1 MKATSK
7 LAASIRA
14 AAGLVAAATLT
25 VSTATF
31 AQPPGPPGEQFKVV
45 TVAEGLRN
53 PWSMAW
59 LPNGDMLVTERGT
72 GSYPGALRIIRDGK
86 LLPTPVAGVPAVR
99 AQGQGGMQEVAVH
112 PNYAQNGFIY
122 LSYAKPRDG
131 TAATCRGPAAT
142 NLPAGAPPCVEGTTA
157 LTRAKLQGDRL
168 VDAKEIF
175 EAKAW
180 NDAPGHFG
188 ARIAFDGQGHLFLSV
203 GDKMA
208 GLFPRTANGAMDP
221 NLEGHPAQRLDNH
234 QGKILRLNDDGTVP
248 QDNPFVG
255 RAGALPEIWSMGHR
269 NPQGLFFDRAT
280 GTLWETEH
288 GPQGGDELNV
298 VEKGKNYGWPV
309 IGYGANY
316 TLGTEI
322 HASRNKEGMEQP
334 KAFFVPSIGISGL
347 MMYTGDRFPNWRG
360 NLFTGGMAG
369 NYRQLVR
376 FSVNGNVVTNRE
388 SLLPREYRIRD
399 VRQGPDGFIYIAVD
413 NQAPGQPSN
422 IVRLEPNSQ

>member
-25 VSTATF
+25 ISTTTF
-31 AQPPGPPGEQFKVV
+31 AQPPGPAGETFKAVV
-45 TVAEGLRN
+45 VAEGLRN

-59 LPNGDMLVTERGT
+59 LPNGDMLVTERVGT
-72 GSYPGALRIIRDGK
+72 LRIIRDGK
-86 LLPTPVAGVPAVR
+86 LLPTEVAGVPAVR
-99 AQGQGGMQEVAVH
+99 AQGQGGMQEIAVH
-112 PNYAQNGFIY
+112 PNFAQNQFVY
-122 LSYAKPRDG
+122 LSYAKPRND
-131 TAATCRGPAAT
+131 
-142 NLPAGAPPCVEGTTA
+142 NKEGTTA
-157 LTRAKLQGDRL
+157 LTRARLVNDRL

-188 ARIAFDGQGHLFLSV
+188 ARIQFDGQGHLFLSV
-203 GDKMA
+203 GDRMA
-208 GLFPRTANGAMDP
+208 GLFPRRPDGSMETAN
-221 NLEGHPAQRLDNH
+221 HPAQDLGSH
-234 QGKILRLNDDGTVP
+234 QGKILRLNEDGTVP
-248 QDNPFVG
+248 SDNPFVG
-255 RAGALPEIWSMGHR
+255 RAGALPEIWSLGHR
-269 NPQGLFFDRAT
+269 NPQGLYFDRAT

-298 VEKGKNYGWPV
+298 IEKGKNYGWPV
-309 IGYGANY
+309 IGYGVNY

-322 HASRNKEGMEQP
+322 HEGRAKEGMEQP

-347 MMYTGDRFPNWRG
+347 MGYTGDQFPNWKG

-376 FSVNGNVVTNRE
+376 FSINGTTVTNRE
-388 SLLPREYRIRD
+388 QLLPREYRIRD
-399 VRQGPDGFIYIAVD
+399 VRQGPDGFVYLAVD
-413 NQAPGQPSN
+413 NQFPGQPSN
-422 IVRLEPNSQ
+422 IVRLEPDKTN

>member
-25 VSTATF
+25 ISTTTF
-31 AQPPGPPGEQFKVV
+31 AQPPGPAGETFKVV

-59 LPNGDMLVTERGT
+59 LPNGDMLVTERVGT
-72 GSYPGALRIIRDGK
+72 LRIIRDGK
-86 LLPTPVAGVPAVR
+86 LLPTEVAGVPAVR
-99 AQGQGGMQEVAVH
+99 AQGQGGMQEIAVH
-112 PNYAQNGFIY
+112 PNFAQNQFVY
-122 LSYAKPRDG
+122 LSYAKPRND
-131 TAATCRGPAAT
+131 
-142 NLPAGAPPCVEGTTA
+142 NKEGTTA
-157 LTRAKLQGDRL
+157 LTRARLVNDRL

-188 ARIAFDGQGHLFLSV
+188 ARIQFDGQGHLFMSV
-203 GDKMA
+203 GDRMA
-208 GLFPRTANGAMDP
+208 GLFPRRPDGSMETAN
-221 NLEGHPAQRLDNH
+221 HPAQDLGSH
-234 QGKILRLNDDGTVP
+234 QGKILRLNEDGTVP
-248 QDNPFVG
+248 SDNPFVG
-255 RAGALPEIWSMGHR
+255 RAGALPEIWSLGHR
-269 NPQGLFFDRAT
+269 NPQGLYFDRAT

-298 VEKGKNYGWPV
+298 IEKGKNYGWPV
-309 IGYGANY
+309 IGYGVNY

-347 MMYTGDRFPNWRG
+347 MGYTGDQFPNWKG

-376 FSVNGNVVTNRE
+376 FSINGNVVTNRE
-388 SLLPREYRIRD
+388 QLLPREYRIRD
-399 VRQGPDGFIYIAVD
+399 VRQGPDGFVYLAVD
-413 NQAPGQPSN
+413 NQFPGQPSN
-422 IVRLEPNSQ
+422 IVRLEPDKAN